1 MPRQQA
7 ARTEL
12 HPKRAE
18 TLAWDRR
25 PHMQMS
31 LASEVSGVSPATL
44 YSLAAEGKLQLFKLA
59 GRTLVDTESL
69 KALIAS
75 RQVWTPE
82 TNRGAAARAK
92 RSEGARAALR

>member
-1 MPRQQA
+1 
-7 ARTEL
+7 
-12 HPKRAE
+12 
-18 TLAWDRR
+18 
-25 PHMQMS
+25 MQMA

-44 YSLAAEGKLQLFKLA
+44 YSLAAEGRLQLFKLA

-82 TNRGAAARAK
+82 THRGAAARAK
-92 RSEGARAALR
+92 RSEAARAALR